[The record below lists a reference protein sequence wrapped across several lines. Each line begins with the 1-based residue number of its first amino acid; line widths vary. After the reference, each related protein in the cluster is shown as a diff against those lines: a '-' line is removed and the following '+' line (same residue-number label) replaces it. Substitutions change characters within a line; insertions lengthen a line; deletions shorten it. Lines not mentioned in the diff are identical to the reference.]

1 MVTSYTLYNGNLSQI
16 VYQLAC
22 ATLTSSFKWPQHS
35 KVENLRSD
43 NKTACA
49 VR

>member
-1 MVTSYTLYNGNLSQI
+1 MVTSYTLYNDDLSQI

-22 ATLTSSFKWPQHS
+22 ATLTSSFKSPQQS
-35 KVENLRSD
+35 KVENLRAD

-49 VR
+49 GR